1 PMTGLAEVSCGS
13 ALVALT
19 IGPNSIGFGLPS
31 KAGCCHDLYTTA
43 HVSGKAETRPPL
55 KNVQIGTNPM
65 LPLEIA
71 LLSVA
76 AFCTSALTAVVGA
89 GGGTA
94 LIALMLQL
102 MTPAAAIPV
111 HGAVQLASNTA
122 RAWMLRKHMA
132 WPIIVRFASL
142 MPFGVALGLL
152 LFQGLPTEVV
162 QILIGCF
169 VLISLATRQL
179 KMLENKD
186 LPLWAFV
193 PVGFVTGVLNMIV
206 GVIAPILGVL
216 VIRKELTKE
225 SVVGTLSF
233 FGFIGNLLKIAGFTL
248 VGFSFRQYGLVM
260 LCMVPAAIAGTHIG
274 GALLSNMSERY
285 FRLVFRLMLI
295 ALALKLIVYD
305 GLVHLIMR

>member
-1 PMTGLAEVSCGS
+1 MSP
-13 ALVALT
+13 
-19 IGPNSIGFGLPS
+19 I
-31 KAGCCHDLYTTA
+31 
-43 HVSGKAETRPPL
+43 
-55 KNVQIGTNPM
+55 
-65 LPLEIA
+65 EIA
-71 LLSVA
+71 LLSAA

-94 LIALMLQL
+94 LIALMLQI
-102 MTPAAAIPV
+102 MSPAAAIPV
-111 HGAVQLASNTA
+111 HGAVQLASNTS
-122 RAWMLRKHMA
+122 RAWMLREHMA
-132 WPIIVRFASL
+132 WPIIIRFAAL

-193 PVGFVTGVLNMIV
+193 PVGFVTGILNMIV

-216 VIRKELTKE
+216 VIRKDLTKE
-225 SVVGTLSF
+225 GVVGTLSF

-248 VGFSFRQYGLVM
+248 VGFSFEQYGPVI
-260 LCMVPAAIAGTHIG
+260 LCMVPAAIIGTRVG
-274 GALLSNMSERY
+274 GALLSNLNERY
-285 FRLVFRLMLI
+285 FLLAFRMVLI

-305 GLVHLIMR
+305 GLARLAA